1 MVLPGKGMGW
11 LEFFKLLKEEWT
23 RDDVGDVAGAL
34 TFRAILALFPFLLFL
49 VSLAGVLIDP
59 NQAQVL
65 IHELGKVAPKEV
77 TTILGQRIQSL
88 ADSNPVGLLTV
99 GGVGAVWAASGGI
112 VALMVALNTA
122 YGVEET
128 RPVWKLRLV
137 AVATTLMAAVV
148 AIVAALAAV
157 VTPALARKLPEPAS
171 SIAQWLRLP
180 VAGLLMMFL
189 WAMLYYVLPNVKQRF
204 RFITPGSVVGVI
216 IWVVASWAFS
226 KYVAN
231 FGKYDVNYGA
241 IGGVIV
247 LLLWMWLSSQVVLL
261 GAEINALLEQRSPEG
276 KAPGQHSPDE
286 GKAVVATKTELESA
300 GAQLPGSREFQP
312 VVDPRTG
319 GPMAGNA
326 PPRLGQTPLVAAAKW
341 AAGLG
346 LGVFF
351 LRRSTS
357 QR

>member
-11 LEFFKLLKEEWT
+11 VEFFKRLKDEWK
-23 RDDVGDVAGAL
+23 RDDVSDVAGAL
-34 TFRAILALFPFLLFL
+34 TFRAVLALFPFLLFL

-65 IHELGKVAPKEV
+65 IQELGRVAPKEV

-99 GGVGAVWAASGGI
+99 GGLGAVWAASGGI
-112 VALMVALNTA
+112 VALMDALNTA
-122 YGVEET
+122 YGVEEK
-128 RPVWKLRLV
+128 RPMWKLRLI
-137 AVATTLMAAVV
+137 AVSTTLVAAVV

-157 VTPALARKLPEPAS
+157 ATPALARKLPDPAAT
-171 SIAQWLRLP
+171 IAQWLRLP

-189 WAMLYYVLPNVKQRF
+189 WAVLYYVLPDVKQKF

-216 IWVVASWAFS
+216 IWVTASWGFS

-261 GAEINALLEQRSPEG
+261 GAEINAILEQRSPEG
-276 KAPGQHSPDE
+276 KAPGQRAPE
-286 GKAVVATKTELESA
+286 QGKAVLATKTELEEE
-300 GAQLPGSREFQP
+300 GAKLPGSREFQP

-319 GPMAGNA
+319 QPVAATA

-357 QR
+357 R